1 MRGVVPDFRPPD
13 LLRLAPAPLYT
24 AFADCRRAVAVLDD
38 ILTSNAHGALADRDE
53 PVT

>member
-1 MRGVVPDFRPPD
+1 MIPDFRPPD

-24 AFADCRRAVAVLDD
+24 SFADCQRAVAVLHE
-38 ILTSNAHGALADRDE
+38 ILTAGAHERLPDHDE